1 MKRTFLLAFALFSSA
16 VLSTFAQTGYPSDV
30 MNAAKLH
37 LALKKLNTLGSVLY
51 VAAHPD
57 DENTAFIS
65 YSANERL
72 CRTTYL
78 SMTRGDG
85 GQNLIGSEQSE
96 YLGIIRTQEL
106 IAARRIDG
114 GEQMFTRAL
123 DFGFSKTPEE
133 TMKIWGKDRIL
144 ADVVWAIRKLR
155 PDLIVTRFPT
165 TGEGGHGH
173 HTASAMLAGE
183 AFAIAADPN
192 RFPEQLKF
200 VKPWQAKRLLWNAW
214 LPILEARKAANKLE
228 TLPSYPSLD
237 VGAYS
242 PLLGKAWS
250 ELAAE
255 SRSMHKSQ
263 GFGASGT
270 RGENINYFEHLGGDS
285 VKNEA
290 KADAKGDIFS
300 GVDMTWN
307 RIKGGA
313 EIGKILDEAYKKFQA
328 ENPSATIPLL
338 VKAYK
343 LMNEVQKTTGE
354 DYWIPLKRKEVVKA
368 IRSAGGLWIE
378 ALSVIQPGQG
388 AQQADMSFSGTP
400 GTTVKIAASIV
411 NRTTQPIT
419 LKRVLFPFAGDSL
432 VNKALERGKYLTTT
446 VTKTIPANTPLSQP
460 YWLQQPMEKGIFVVN
475 DQQQI
480 GLPENPPALAVSF
493 VVTISGEDFTFTT
506 PLLHRRTD
514 RVLGEVN
521 RPFEIVPPVALNLPH
536 RSLIF
541 ADSSTKNV
549 VVTVV
554 ANMPKA
560 QGTVRLR
567 VPQGWTVSPEQVP
580 FTVATKGEEF
590 PATFRIKP
598 PEVAANGTS
607 TNTASTGDVIAEAS
621 IGEVVTTKGMTT
633 ISYTHIP
640 AQTIFP
646 EAKAKLVRVD
656 MKRSIKNVGYI
667 AGASDDVA
675 SYLAQTGINVT
686 LLSDDDIETGDLKR
700 FDAIVTGIRVY
711 NDGLRPRLR
720 QQYRRLMDYVQQ
732 GGTMLVQYNTNGGFT
747 AGGLID
753 SIGPYPFTISRDRV
767 TEEDAAVKL
776 LKPEHPIFTTPNKIT
791 QEDFTG
797 WVQERG
803 LYFANK
809 WDNAYEPLLSSHD
822 AGESDKTGG
831 LLLAK
836 YGKGVFMYS
845 GYAWFRQLPAG
856 VPGAYR
862 LLMNLLHAA
871 QTQATTASQ
880 SKP

>member
-1 MKRTFLLAFALFSSA
+1 MKRTFLLLMAMAILSGGSA
-16 VLSTFAQTGYPSDV
+16 SIFAQAGYPSDV

-106 IAARRIDG
+106 VAARRIDC

-155 PDLIVTRFPT
+155 PDVIVTRFPT

-183 AFAIAADPN
+183 AFAIADDPN

-200 VKPWQAKRLLWNAW
+200 VKPWKAKRLLWNAW
-214 LPILEARKAANKLE
+214 LPILEARKVANKLE
-228 TLPSYPSLD
+228 TLPAYPTLD

-242 PLLGKAWS
+242 PLLGKAFS

-285 VKNEA
+285 
-290 KADAKGDIFS
+290 AKGDIFS
-300 GVDMTWN
+300 GIDMTWS

-313 EIGKILDEAYKKFQA
+313 EIGKILDEAYKKFQP

-343 LMNEVQKTTGE
+343 LMAEVQKATTE
-354 DYWIPLKRKEVVKA
+354 DYWIPQKRKELVEA

-378 ALSVIQPGQG
+378 ALSVNQPAQG
-388 AQQADMSFSGTP
+388 EMSFSGTA
-400 GTTVKIAASIV
+400 GGTVKIAASIV
-411 NRTTQPIT
+411 NRSTQPIT
-419 LKRVLFPFAGDSL
+419 LKRVLFPFAGDSV
-432 VNKALERGKYLTTT
+432 VNKPLERGKYLTTT

-460 YWLQQPMEKGIFVVN
+460 YWLQQPKEQGIFVVN

-480 GLPENPPALAVSF
+480 GLPENPPALSVSF
-493 VVTISGEDFTFTT
+493 VVTIAGEDFMFTT

-521 RPFEIVPPVALNLPH
+521 RPFEIVPPVALNLPN

-541 ADSSTKNV
+541 ADSSAKEIA
-549 VVTVV
+549 VTVI

-580 FTVATKGEEF
+580 FSIATKGEEYR
-590 PATFRIKP
+590 AQFRIKP
-598 PEVAANGTS
+598 PEVSPNGSS
-607 TNTASTGDVIAEAS
+607 TADVTAEAS
-621 IGEVVTTKGMTT
+621 VGEVITSKEMTT

-640 AQTIFP
+640 AQTTFP

-656 MKRSIKNVGYI
+656 MKRSIKNIGYI

-675 SYLAQTGINVT
+675 EYIAQTGVKVT
-686 LLSDDDIETGDLKR
+686 LLSDDDIENGDLKR
-700 FDAIVTGIRVY
+700 FDAIVTGVRVY
-711 NDGLRPRLR
+711 NDGQRPRLR
-720 QQYRRLMDYVQQ
+720 QQYRRLMDYVHQ
-732 GGTMLVQYNTNGGFT
+732 GGTMLVQYNTNGG
-747 AGGLID
+747 LID
-753 SIGPYPFTISRDRV
+753 SIAPYPFTISRDRV
-767 TEEDAAVKL
+767 TEEDALVKL
-776 LKPEHPIFTTPNKIT
+776 LKPEHPVFTTPNKIT
-791 QEDFTG
+791 QDDFSG

-809 WDNAYEPLLSSHD
+809 WDPAYELLLSSHD

-831 LLLAK
+831 MLLAK

-862 LLMNLLHAA
+862 LLMNLLHAG
-871 QTQATTASQ
+871 QTVSSPSPSGTSQ
-880 SKP
+880 IKQ

>member
-1 MKRTFLLAFALFSSA
+1 MNRFVLAVCFVLILRA
-16 VLSTFAQTGYPSDV
+16 VSGFAQAGYPSDV
-30 MNAAKLH
+30 MNAAKLQ
-37 LALKKLNTLGSVLY
+37 LSLKKLNTLGSVLY

-65 YSANERL
+65 YCANDRL
-72 CRTTYL
+72 FRTTYL

-106 IAARRIDG
+106 LAARRIDG

-123 DFGFSKTPEE
+123 DFGYSKTPEE

-155 PDLIVTRFPT
+155 PDVIVTRFPT

-200 VKPWQAKRLLWNAW
+200 VKPWKAKRLLWNAW
-214 LPILEARKAANKLE
+214 LPILEARKAANKLDS
-228 TLPSYPSLD
+228 LPAYPMLD
-237 VGAYS
+237 IGAYS
-242 PLLGKAWS
+242 PLLGKACS

-270 RGENINYFEHLGGDS
+270 RGENINYFEHLGGDTAS
-285 VKNEA
+285 
-290 KADAKGDIFS
+290 AKGDIFS

-307 RIKGGA
+307 RVKGGA
-313 EIGKILDEAYKKFQA
+313 EIAKILDEAYKKFQP
-328 ENPSATIPLL
+328 ENPSAILPLL
-338 VKAYK
+338 VKAHK
-343 LMNEVQKTTGE
+343 TMNDVQKSSGD
-354 DYWIPLKRKEVVKA
+354 DYWIPQKRKELLEV
-368 IRSAGGLWIE
+368 IRSCAGMWIE
-378 ALSVIQPGQG
+378 ALAQNPPAQG
-388 AQQADMSFSGTP
+388 ESGFSGTP
-400 GTTVKIAASIV
+400 TGTAKIAASIV
-411 NRTTQPIT
+411 NRSTQAVT
-419 LKRVLFPFAGDSL
+419 LKRVLFPFAGDS
-432 VNKALERGKYLTTT
+432 VINKALERGKYLTTT
-446 VTKTIPANTPLSQP
+446 VTKTIPATTPLSQP
-460 YWLQQPMEKGIFVVN
+460 YWLQTPQEKGVFVIS
-475 DQQQI
+475 DQQQV

-493 VVTISGEDFTFTT
+493 VVAIAGEDFTFTT
-506 PLLHRRTD
+506 PVLHRRTD
-514 RVLGEVN
+514 RVLGEVY
-521 RPFEIVPPVALNLPH
+521 RPFELVPPVALNLLG
-536 RSLIF
+536 RSFIF
-541 ADSSTKNV
+541 ADTAAKEIVVNV
-549 VVTVV
+549 I
-554 ANMPKA
+554 ANTPKA

-567 VPQGWTVSPEQVP
+567 VPQGWSVQPEQLP
-580 FTVATKGEEF
+580 FTIATKGEEF
-590 PATFRIKP
+590 RAIFRVKAP
-598 PEVAANGTS
+598 Q
-607 TNTASTGDVIAEAS
+607 TASIGELLAEAS
-621 IGEVVTTKGMTT
+621 IGEASVNKSMTT

-646 EAKAKLVRVD
+646 DAKAKLVRVD
-656 MKRSIKNVGYI
+656 MKRTIKSVGYI

-675 SYLAQTGINVT
+675 DYLAQTGVNIT
-686 LLSDDDIETGDLKR
+686 LLSDEELENGDLKR

-711 NDGLRPRLR
+711 NDNQRPRLR

-732 GGTMLVQYNTNGGFT
+732 GGTMLVQYNTNGG
-747 AGGLID
+747 LID

-776 LKPEHPIFTTPNKIT
+776 IKPEHPVFNVPNKIT
-791 QEDFTG
+791 QDDFTG

-809 WDNAYEPLLSSHD
+809 WDSAYEPLLSSSD
-822 AGESDKTGG
+822 AGETEKTGG

-862 LLMNLLHAA
+862 LLMNVLHAG
-871 QTQATTASQ
+871 QTLGGNVPQ

>member
-1 MKRTFLLAFALFSSA
+1 MNRFVFAVYLFFT
-16 VLSTFAQTGYPSDV
+16 VQLQGFAQAGYPSDV
-30 MNAAKLH
+30 MNAAKLQ
-37 LALKKLNTLGSVLY
+37 LSLKKLNTLGSVLY

-57 DENTAFIS
+57 DENTAFIA
-65 YSANERL
+65 YCANERL
-72 CRTTYL
+72 FRTTYL

-106 IAARRIDG
+106 VAARRIDG

-133 TMKIWGKDRIL
+133 TMKIWGKERIL

-155 PDLIVTRFPT
+155 PDVIVTRFPT

-192 RFPEQLKF
+192 RFPEQLKY
-200 VKPWQAKRLLWNAW
+200 VKPWRAKRLLWNAW
-214 LPILEARKAANKLE
+214 LPILEARKAANKLDSLPTYP
-228 TLPSYPSLD
+228 TLD
-237 VGAYS
+237 IGAYS
-242 PLLGKAWS
+242 PLLGKAQT

-270 RGENINYFEHLGGDS
+270 RGENINYFEHLGGDTAS
-285 VKNEA
+285 V
-290 KADAKGDIFS
+290 KGDIFS

-307 RIKGGA
+307 RVKGCA
-313 EIGKILDEAYKKFQA
+313 EIAKILDEAYKKFQP
-328 ENPSATIPLL
+328 ENPSAILPLL
-338 VKAYK
+338 VKAHK
-343 LMNEVQKTTGE
+343 TMNDVQKSSGD
-354 DYWIPLKRKEVVKA
+354 DYWIPQKRKELLEV
-368 IRSAGGLWIE
+368 IRSCAGMWIE
-378 ALSVIQPGQG
+378 ALAQNQPGQG
-388 AQQADMSFSGTP
+388 DGGYSGTP
-400 GTTVKIAASIV
+400 GGTVKIAAAIV
-411 NRTTQPIT
+411 NRSTLPIT
-419 LKRVLFPFAGDSL
+419 LKRVLFPFAGDS
-432 VNKALERGKYLTTT
+432 VINKPLERSKYLTTT
-446 VTKTIPANTPLSQP
+446 VTKTIPATTPLSQP
-460 YWLQQPMEKGIFVVN
+460 YWLQMPQEKGVFVIN
-475 DQQQI
+475 EQQQV
-480 GLPENPPALAVSF
+480 GLPENPPALSVSF
-493 VVTISGEDFTFTT
+493 VVTIAGEDFTFTT
-506 PLLHRRTD
+506 PVLHRRTD
-514 RVLGEVN
+514 RVLGEVY
-521 RPFEIVPPVALNLPH
+521 RPFELVPPVALNLSN
-536 RSLIF
+536 RSYIF
-541 ADSSTKNV
+541 ADTAAKEIAVN
-549 VVTVV
+549 VV

-567 VPQGWTVSPEQVP
+567 VPQGWNVQPEQIP
-580 FTVATKGEEF
+580 FTIGAKGEEF
-590 PATFRIKP
+590 RAIFRVKALQGASNG
-598 PEVAANGTS
+598 EVQ
-607 TNTASTGDVIAEAS
+607 AEAS
-621 IGEVVTTKGMTT
+621 IGEATMNKSMTT

-646 EAKAKLVRVD
+646 DAKAKLVRVD
-656 MKRSIKNVGYI
+656 MKRTIKSVGYI

-675 SYLAQTGINVT
+675 DYLAQTGVNVT
-686 LLSDDDIETGDLKR
+686 LLADDDIENSDLKR

-711 NDGLRPRLR
+711 NDNQRPRLR

-732 GGTMLVQYNTNGGFT
+732 GGTMLVQYNTN
-747 AGGLID
+747 GGLID

-776 LKPEHPIFTTPNKIT
+776 LKPEHPVFTTPNKIT

-803 LYFANK
+803 LYFANR
-809 WDNAYEPLLSSHD
+809 WDSTYEPLLSSHD
-822 AGESDKTGG
+822 AGEGDKTGG

-836 YGKGVFMYS
+836 YGKGVFLYS

-862 LLMNLLHAA
+862 LMMNLLHAG
-871 QTQATTASQ
+871 QTVSAGASQ

>member
-1 MKRTFLLAFALFSSA
+1 MKRTLFAVLFSLCIHA
-16 VLSTFAQTGYPSDV
+16 PLFAQAGYPSDV
-30 MNAAKLH
+30 MNAAKLQ
-37 LALKKLNTLGSVLY
+37 LSLKKLSTVGSVLY

-57 DENTAFIS
+57 DENTAFIA
-65 YSANERL
+65 YCANERL
-72 CRTTYL
+72 FRTTYL

-106 IAARRIDG
+106 LAARHTDG

-123 DFGFSKTPEE
+123 DFGYSKTPEE

-155 PDLIVTRFPT
+155 PDVIVTRFPT

-200 VKPWQAKRLLWNAW
+200 VKPWKAKRLLWNAW
-214 LPILEARKAANKLE
+214 LPILEARKAANKQDS
-228 TLPSYPSLD
+228 LPAYPMLD

-242 PLLGKAWS
+242 PLLGKASS

-285 VKNEA
+285 ANTGA
-290 KADAKGDIFS
+290 KSDIFS

-307 RIKGGA
+307 RVKGGA
-313 EIGKILDEAYKKFQA
+313 EIAKILDEAYKKFQP
-328 ENPSATIPLL
+328 ENPAVILPLL
-338 VKAYK
+338 AKAYK
-343 LMNEVQKTTGE
+343 TMTDVQKTSGD
-354 DYWIPLKRKEVVKA
+354 DYWIPQKRKELLEVM
-368 IRSAGGLWIE
+368 RSCGGMWIE
-378 ALSVIQPGQG
+378 ALAQNQPAQG
-388 AQQADMSFSGTP
+388 EFGYSGTP
-400 GTTVKIAASIV
+400 GGTVKIAASIV
-411 NRTTQPIT
+411 NRSTLPIT
-419 LKRVLFPFAGDSL
+419 LKRVMFPFAGDSV
-432 VNKALERGKYLTTT
+432 VNKPLERGKYLTTT
-446 VTKTIPANTPLSQP
+446 VTKTIPASTPISQP
-460 YWLQQPMEKGIFVVN
+460 YWLQSAPEKGVFVIN
-475 DQQQI
+475 DQQQV
-480 GLPENPPALAVSF
+480 GLPENPPALTVAF
-493 VVTISGEDFTFTT
+493 VVNIAGEDVTFIT
-506 PLLHRRTD
+506 PVLHRRTD
-514 RVLGEVN
+514 RVLGEVY
-521 RPFEIVPPVALNLPH
+521 RPFEIAPPVALNLSN
-536 RSLIF
+536 RSFIF
-541 ADSSTKNV
+541 ADTLAKEITVN
-549 VVTVV
+549 VV
-554 ANMPKA
+554 ANTPKA

-567 VPQGWTVSPEQVP
+567 VPSGWSISPEQIP
-580 FTVATKGEEF
+580 FSIAAKGDEF
-590 PATFRIKP
+590 RATFRIKAP
-598 PEVAANGTS
+598 Q
-607 TNTASTGDVIAEAS
+607 TASTGELLAEAT
-621 IGEVVTTKGMTT
+621 IGETATNKSMTT

-646 EAKAKLVRVD
+646 DAKAKLVRVD

-675 SYLAQTGINVT
+675 DYLAQTGVNVT
-686 LLSDDDIETGDLKR
+686 LLTDDDIENGDLKR

-711 NDGLRPRLR
+711 NDNQRPRLR

-747 AGGLID
+747 SNGLID

-767 TEEDAAVKL
+767 TEEDAAIKI
-776 LKPEHPIFTTPNKIT
+776 LKPEHPVFTTPNKIT
-791 QEDFTG
+791 QDDFTG

-803 LYFANK
+803 LYFSNK
-809 WDNAYEPLLSSHD
+809 WDPAYEALLSSHD
-822 AGESDKTGG
+822 AGETDKTGG
-831 LLLAK
+831 MLLAK

-845 GYAWFRQLPAG
+845 AYAWFRQLPAG

-862 LLMNLLHAA
+862 LLMNVLHAG
-871 QTQATTASQ
+871 QTMGAVQPQ